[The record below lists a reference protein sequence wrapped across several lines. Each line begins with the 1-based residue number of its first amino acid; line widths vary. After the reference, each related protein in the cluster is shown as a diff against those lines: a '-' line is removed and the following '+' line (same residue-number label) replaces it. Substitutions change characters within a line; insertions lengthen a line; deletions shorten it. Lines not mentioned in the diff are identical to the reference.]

1 MAIKLD
7 DYFDDDASGQ
17 QAPSGEQEPVA
28 AEQPQPKRV
37 VVREYDSDYII
48 TNGQRRKKRFR
59 KWLLW
64 AAIAAVVLIAINM
77 LFFSKKISGG
87 QVRGYL
93 IAIEKSEGIVFDSY
107 ECTLIVDYPDSIV
120 DADRLVF
127 RFSTTDQQVGKRLYN
142 AMRGDSIVLVEYD
155 RYTTNM
161 PWRGESDNIVSDAML
176 VKATPVS
183 RSVGKVRSERD
194 L

>member
-37 VVREYDSDYII
+37 VVKEYDSDYII

-64 AAIAAVVLIAINM
+64 AAIAVVVLIAINM

-142 AMRGDSIVLVEYD
+142 AMKGDSIVLVEYD

>member
-87 QVRGYL
+87 QIRGYL

-142 AMRGDSIVLVEYD
+142 AMKGDSIVLVEYD

>member
-87 QVRGYL
+87 QIRGYL

-142 AMRGDSIVLVEYD
+142 AMKGDSIVLVEYD

-183 RSVGKVRSERD
+183 RSVGKVRSECD

>member
-120 DADRLVF
+120 DTDRLVF

>member
-142 AMRGDSIVLVEYD
+142 AMKGDSIVLVEYD

>member
-7 DYFDDDASGQ
+7 DYFDDDAAEQ
-17 QAPSGEQEPVA
+17 QAPSGVQEPVV

-37 VVREYDSDYII
+37 VVKEYDSDYII

-127 RFSTTDQQVGKRLYN
+127 RFFH
-142 AMRGDSIVLVEYD
+142 D
-155 RYTTNM
+155 R
-161 PWRGESDNIVSDAML
+161 PASRE
-176 VKATPVS
+176 TPLQ
-183 RSVGKVRSERD
+183 RHERR
-194 L
+194 

>member
-1 MAIKLD
+1 M
-7 DYFDDDASGQ
+7 
-17 QAPSGEQEPVA
+17 
-28 AEQPQPKRV
+28 
-37 VVREYDSDYII
+37 
-48 TNGQRRKKRFR
+48 
-59 KWLLW
+59 
-64 AAIAAVVLIAINM
+64 
-77 LFFSKKISGG
+77 
-87 QVRGYL
+87 
-93 IAIEKSEGIVFDSY
+93 FDSY

-127 RFSTTDQQVGKRLYN
+127 CFSTTDQQVGKRLYN
-142 AMRGDSIVLVEYD
+142 AMKGDSIVLVEYD

>member
-37 VVREYDSDYII
+37 VVKEYDSDYII

-64 AAIAAVVLIAINM
+64 AAVAAVVLIAINM

-87 QVRGYL
+87 QIRGYL

>member
-64 AAIAAVVLIAINM
+64 AAVAAVVLIAINM

-142 AMRGDSIVLVEYD
+142 AMKGDSIVLVEYD

>member
-37 VVREYDSDYII
+37 VVREYESDYII

>member
-64 AAIAAVVLIAINM
+64 AAIAVVVLIAINM

>member
-37 VVREYDSDYII
+37 VVKEYDSDYII

-142 AMRGDSIVLVEYD
+142 AMKGDSIVLVEYD

>member
-7 DYFDDDASGQ
+7 DYFDDDASEQ
-17 QAPSGEQEPVA
+17 QAPSGVQEPVA

-142 AMRGDSIVLVEYD
+142 AMKGDSIVLVEYD

>member
-17 QAPSGEQEPVA
+17 QAPSGVQEPVA
-28 AEQPQPKRV
+28 AELPQPKRV
-37 VVREYDSDYII
+37 VVKEYDSDYII

-64 AAIAAVVLIAINM
+64 AAVAAVVLIAINM

-142 AMRGDSIVLVEYD
+142 AMKGDSIVLVEYD